1 MEGSSSQVLHL
12 ANGFYEL
19 QLMDHDLPIA
29 LNTLPDGKRHIL
41 VGALLS
47 PWLKNSTFQTSFF
60 FFFLPQI
67 RKHFLALCS

>member
-19 QLMDHDLPIA
+19 QLMDHELPIA

-47 PWLKNSTFQTSFF
+47 SWLKNSTFQTSFF
-60 FFFLPQI
+60 FFFFATDKKTFSGLV
-67 RKHFLALCS
+67 